1 MAKVDSCP
9 KWQGRDRDLYANA
22 RRSLL
27 LGAVVALA
35 LGCRGNPTTILTRLE
50 DSRRLAAQLQVQLSQ
65 AAEASHRAV
74 MADTDDASVAAAQEA
89 ERAAKAVEAS
99 VATLSQLLAGL
110 SYSNETQ
117 LLREFQ
123 ADFARYQQ
131 LDRRIL
137 ALAVENT
144 NLKAQALA
152 FGPASTAA
160 NAFCSALERVAA
172 SLPSKERCRAD
183 GLVAGAIRAVREIQ
197 VLHSPHIAEHDD
209 AAMTRMER
217 EMSELDAK
225 ARSALDA
232 LGVAAPSNTAPVLA
246 ESRAKLD
253 ELKLVTAKII
263 ELSRRNTNVLSLD
276 LALRQQPPLH
286 AACEDKLRALTEAL
300 AKEGPKAER

>member
-1 MAKVDSCP
+1 MNNTCK
-9 KWQGRDRDLYANA
+9 YA
-22 RRSLL
+22 RRSMF
-27 LGAVVALA
+27 LGVVALA

-50 DSRRLAAQLQVQLSQ
+50 DSRRVTAQLQGQLSQ

-89 ERAAKAVEAS
+89 ERATKAVETD
-99 VATLSQLLAGL
+99 VATLGQLLAGL
-110 SYSNETQ
+110 SYANEAQ

-152 FGPASTAA
+152 FGPASIAA
-160 NAFCSALERVAA
+160 NAFCSALERMGA
-172 SLPSKERCRAD
+172 SLPNKDRCRND

-197 VLHSPHIAEHDD
+197 VLHSPHIAERDD
-209 AAMTRMER
+209 ATMARMER
-217 EMSELDAK
+217 EMNELDAK

-232 LGVAAPSNTAPVLA
+232 LGAAAPANTAPVLA

-253 ELKLVTAKII
+253 ELKLVTGKIV

-276 LALRQQPPLH
+276 LALRQQPALH

-300 AKEGPKAER
+300 AKEGSKAER

>member
-1 MAKVDSCP
+1 M
-9 KWQGRDRDLYANA
+9 
-22 RRSLL
+22 L
-27 LGAVVALA
+27 LGAVLALA

-50 DSRRLAAQLQVQLSQ
+50 DSRRVTAQLQVQLSQ

-74 MADTDDASVAAAQEA
+74 MADTDDASVVAAQEA
-89 ERAAKAVEAS
+89 EGATKAVETN

-110 SYSNETQ
+110 SYANEVQ

-123 ADFARYQQ
+123 ADFARYQE

-160 NAFCSALERVAA
+160 NAFCGTLERFTATV
-172 SLPSKERCRAD
+172 PNKDRCRTD
-183 GLVAGAIRAVREIQ
+183 GLVAEAIRAVREIQ
-197 VLHSPHIAEHDD
+197 VLHSPHIAERDD
-209 AAMTRMER
+209 AAMARMER
-217 EMSELDAK
+217 EMNELDAK

-232 LGVAAPSNTAPVLA
+232 LGAAAPSNTAPVLA

-253 ELKLVTAKII
+253 ELKLVTRKIV

-276 LALRQQPPLH
+276 LAIREQPPLH
-286 AACEDKLRALTEAL
+286 AACEDRLRALTEAL

>member
-1 MAKVDSCP
+1 MKNTW
-9 KWQGRDRDLYANA
+9 KYA

-27 LGAVVALA
+27 LAAVVALA

-50 DSRRLAAQLQVQLSQ
+50 DSRKISAALEVQLSQ

-89 ERAAKAVEAS
+89 ERATKALETN
-99 VATLSQLLAGL
+99 VATLAQLLEGL
-110 SYSNETQ
+110 SYAREAQ
-117 LLREFQ
+117 LLREFR
-123 ADFARYQQ
+123 ADFAQYKEI
-131 LDRRIL
+131 DRRIL
-137 ALAVENT
+137 SLAVENT

-160 NAFCSALERVAA
+160 SAFCAALERFGA
-172 SLPSKERCRAD
+172 SLPNKDRCRTD

-197 VLHSPHIAEHDD
+197 VLHAPHIAEHDD

-217 EMSELDAK
+217 EMNELDAK
-225 ARSALDA
+225 ARAALDA
-232 LGVAAPSNTAPVLA
+232 LRAAAPGNAPALA

-253 ELKLVTAKII
+253 ELKLVTGKLV

-276 LALRQQPPLH
+276 LALRDQPPLA
-286 AACEDKLRALTEAL
+286 AACADKLRALSEAL